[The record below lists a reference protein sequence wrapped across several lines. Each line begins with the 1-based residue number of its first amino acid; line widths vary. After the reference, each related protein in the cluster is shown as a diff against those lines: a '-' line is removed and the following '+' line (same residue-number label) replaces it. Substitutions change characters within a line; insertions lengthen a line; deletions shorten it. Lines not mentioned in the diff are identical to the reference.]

1 MPLGTFDIWDT
12 LVLVSILIISA
23 LIGIYYRYTGGK
35 QKTTQEYLMADQS
48 MTTFPVSFSLM
59 ASFMSAIS
67 LMGVSN
73 ESYQF
78 GTLFGA
84 INISYVLSTPI
95 AAYIFLP
102 VFYRMRTTSVYE
114 YLERRFG
121 HATRLAASMA
131 FTLQMVL
138 YMGIALY
145 APALA
150 LEAVTGIPRGTA
162 ILVLGL
168 VCTFYSTLGGLK
180 AVLITDVFQSFLMFA
195 AIFAVIGVSA
205 IRAGGLGAIWD
216 VAQERG
222 RVQYFDFSMD
232 LTVRHTWW
240 SLIIGGMVTYLSLYG
255 VNQTQVQRLLSV
267 HNLKSAQSA
276 LWWNLPILG
285 MLSFSTIFSGLAIF
299 YYYRDCDPVL
309 NGRIK
314 SRDQLM
320 PLFAVDTMGN
330 LVECKMIHQ
339 TIHDFAS
346 PTSGQYPGLCGLF
359 VSGIFSASL
368 STVSSAVTSLSA
380 VTLEDYLKPLYK
392 AIFKRTLIDSQ
403 STLPTKIIACIYG
416 LLCILLAFGAGS
428 MGGVLQASL
437 TIFGVVGG
445 PLLGIFTLG
454 VCTVRTNQR
463 GVLLGFLL
471 GLTFS
476 FWIGFGGPK
485 PAPTPL
491 PLSTTGCELRNVTE
505 VAQAV
510 QATMSGAEPHF
521 FWLYRLSYLWFCV
534 LGFLITIAIGYCA
547 SLTLT
552 HFNIA
557 DNSQIYF
564 DKCHKQLDYDLFAPI
579 LSRRW
584 RRQQLAKQ
592 AHANP
597 DEALTKLT
605 LATGAI

>member
-1 MPLGTFDIWDT
+1 MTVGTFDAWDAA
-12 LVLVSILIISA
+12 VLISILAISA

-35 QKTTQEYLMADQS
+35 QKTTKEYLMADQS

-78 GTLFGA
+78 GTMFCV
-84 INISYVLSTPI
+84 INIAYWISTPI

-102 VFYRMRTTSVYE
+102 VFYGMQTTSVYE

-121 HATRLAASMA
+121 QATRLCASLA
-131 FTLQMVL
+131 FTVQMVL

-150 LEAVTGIPRGTA
+150 LEAVTGIQKSTA
-162 ILVLGL
+162 ILVIGL

-195 AIFAVIGVSA
+195 AIFAVIAVSG
-205 IRAGGLGAIWD
+205 IKAGGLGAIWQ
-216 VAQERG
+216 VAAERG
-222 RVQYFDFSMD
+222 RLEITEVSLDP
-232 LTVRHTWW
+232 TVRHTWW

-299 YYYRDCDPVL
+299 FYYRDCDPL
-309 NGRIK
+309 LEKRIN

-320 PLFAVDTMGN
+320 PLFAVDTM
-330 LVECKMIHQ
+330 
-339 TIHDFAS
+339 
-346 PTSGQYPGLCGLF
+346 GQYPGLCGLF

-368 STVSSAVTSLSA
+368 SSISSAVTSLSA

-392 AIFKRTLIDSQ
+392 VIFKRTLLDSK
-403 STLPTKIIACIYG
+403 STLPTKVVAFIYG
-416 LLCILLAFGAGS
+416 LICIGLAFGAGS
-428 MGGVLQASL
+428 LGGVLQASL

-445 PLLGIFTLG
+445 PLLAVFTLG
-454 VCTVRTNQR
+454 VCTTRSNQR

-471 GLTFS
+471 SLIFA
-476 FWIGFGGPK
+476 FFIGFGGPK
-485 PAPTPL
+485 PQPQT
-491 PLSTTGCELRNVTE
+491 LSFSTSGCANTTTSLVAEALRLATE
-505 VAQAV
+505 SSSPVV
-510 QATMSGAEPHF
+510 SEPHYL
-521 FWLYRLSYLWFCV
+521 WLYRLSYLWFSV
-534 LGFLITIAIGYCA
+534 LGFLIALVIGYSA
-547 SLTLT
+547 SILLTY
-552 HFNIA
+552 FKWA
-557 DNSQIYF
+557 DNSQIYL
-564 DKCHKQLDYDLFAPI
+564 DKYRKQLDYGLFAPV

-584 RRQQLAKQ
+584 RRQNEQRAQ
-592 AHANP
+592 SIQ
-597 DEALTKLT
+597 DETFTKLT
-605 LATGAI
+605 EQ

>member
-1 MPLGTFDIWDT
+1 MPIGTFDVWDA
-12 LVLVSILIISA
+12 LVLASILTISA

-35 QKTTQEYLMADQS
+35 QKTTQEYLMANQS

-59 ASFMSAIS
+59 ASFMSAIT

-73 ESYQF
+73 EAYQF

-95 AAYIFLP
+95 AAYVFLP

-131 FTLQMVL
+131 FTVQMIL

-150 LEAVTGIPRGTA
+150 LEAVTGIPKGTA

-180 AVLITDVFQSFLMFA
+180 AVLITDVFQSFLMYA
-195 AIFAVIGVSA
+195 AIFAVIAVSA
-205 IRAGGLGAIWD
+205 IKAGGLSPIWE
-216 VAQERG
+216 VARERG
-222 RVQYFDFSMD
+222 RLEFFEFSTD
-232 LTVRHTWW
+232 PTVRHTWW
-240 SLIIGGMVTYLSLYG
+240 TLIIGGMVTYLSLYG

-267 HNLKSAQSA
+267 HNLKSSQSA

-285 MLSFSTIFSGLAIF
+285 LLSFSTIFSGLAIF
-299 YYYRDCDPVL
+299 YYYRDCDPVED
-309 NGRIK
+309 GRIK

-320 PLFAVDTMGN
+320 PLFAVDTMGKIDVTLN
-330 LVECKMIHQ
+330 VDICFSTTL
-339 TIHDFAS
+339 FA
-346 PTSGQYPGLCGLF
+346 GQYPGLCGLF

-368 STVSSAVTSLSA
+368 STISSAVTSLSA
-380 VTLEDYLKPLYK
+380 VTLEDYVKPLYRV
-392 AIFKRTLIDSQ
+392 IFGRPLIESK
-403 STLPTKIIACIYG
+403 STLPTKIIACIFG
-416 LLCILLAFGAGS
+416 LMCIALAFGAGS
-428 MGGVLQASL
+428 LGGVLQASL

-471 GLTFS
+471 GLCFS

-485 PAPTPL
+485 PAPVPL
-491 PLSTTGCELRNVTE
+491 PFSTDGCELRNVTE
-505 VAQAV
+505 TAKAL
-510 QATMSGAEPHF
+510 QATSVEEQQY
-521 FWLYRLSYLWFCV
+521 FWLYRLSYLWYCV
-534 LGFLITIAIGYCA
+534 LGFLLTTLIGYCGSIILA
-547 SLTLT
+547 
-552 HFNIA
+552 HFNCA
-557 DNSQIYF
+557 DNSRIYV
-564 DKCHKQLDYDLFAPI
+564 DKQRKHLDYDLFAPM
-579 LSRRW
+579 LSNRW
-584 RRQQLAKQ
+584 RRQQQKQLDPTDAYLEESLAK
-592 AHANP
+592 
-597 DEALTKLT
+597 LTEPAAPL
-605 LATGAI
+605 

>member
-1 MPLGTFDIWDT
+1 MPVGTFDAWDT
-12 LVLVSILIISA
+12 AVLISILVISA
-23 LIGIYYRYTGGK
+23 LIGIYYRFAGGQ

-73 ESYQF
+73 EAYEF
-78 GTLFGA
+78 GTMFCV
-84 INISYVLSTPI
+84 INIAYILSTPI
-95 AAYIFLP
+95 AANIFLP

-121 HATRLAASMA
+121 QATRLSASLA
-131 FTLQMVL
+131 FTVQMIL

-150 LEAVTGIPRGTA
+150 LEAVTNIPRSWA
-162 ILVLGL
+162 IVVIGL

-195 AIFAVIGVSA
+195 AIFSVIAVSA
-205 IRAGGLGAIWD
+205 IKAGGFAAIWE
-216 VAQERG
+216 VAVERG
-222 RVQYFDFSMD
+222 RIQIDEFSLD
-232 LTVRHTWW
+232 PTVRHTWW

-309 NGRIK
+309 EGRIEK
-314 SRDQLM
+314 RDQVM
-320 PLFAVDTMGN
+320 PLFALDTM
-330 LVECKMIHQ
+330 
-339 TIHDFAS
+339 
-346 PTSGQYPGLCGLF
+346 GQYPGLCGLF

-368 STVSSAVTSLSA
+368 STISSAVTSLSA

-392 AIFKRTLIDSQ
+392 AIFKRTLIDSK
-403 STLPTKIIACIYG
+403 STLPTKIVACIFG
-416 LLCILLAFGAGS
+416 LLCIGLAFVAGS

-445 PLLGIFTLG
+445 PLLAIFTLG
-454 VCTVRTNQR
+454 VCTTRTNQR
-463 GVLLGFLL
+463 GVLLGFLVSL
-471 GLTFS
+471 IVS
-476 FWIGFGGPK
+476 FWMGFGGPK
-485 PAPTPL
+485 PSPVTL
-491 PLSTTGCELRNVTE
+491 EFSTSGCEN
-505 VAQAV
+505 
-510 QATMSGAEPHF
+510 ATALLADAIELSANSSPVVIEPHY
-521 FWLYRLSYLWFCV
+521 FWLYRISYLWLSV
-534 LGFLITIAIGYCA
+534 IGFLIAVAVGYGSSIVLA
-547 SLTLT
+547 
-552 HFNIA
+552 HFGWAENA
-557 DNSQIYF
+557 EIYL
-564 DKCHKQLDYDLFAPI
+564 DKYQKELDYDLFAPM

-584 RRQQLAKQ
+584 RRQAEQRKQ
-592 AHANP
+592 TAQ
-597 DEALTKLT
+597 DETLTKLT
-605 LATGAI
+605 QQ

>member
-1 MPLGTFDIWDT
+1 MALGTFDVWDA
-12 LVLVSILIISA
+12 LVLASILIISA

-35 QKTTQEYLMADQS
+35 QKTTQEYLMANQS

-59 ASFMSAIS
+59 ASFMSAIT

-73 ESYQF
+73 EAYQF
-78 GTLFGA
+78 GTLFGV

-121 HATRLAASMA
+121 HATRLAASIA

-150 LEAVTGIPRGTA
+150 LEAVTGIPKGTA

-205 IRAGGLGAIWD
+205 IKAGGLGPIWE
-216 VAQERG
+216 VARERG
-222 RVQYFDFSMD
+222 RLEFFEFSTD
-232 LTVRHTWW
+232 PTVRHTWW
-240 SLIIGGMVTYLSLYG
+240 TLIIGGMVTYLSLYG

-267 HNLKSAQSA
+267 HNLKSSQSA

-285 MLSFSTIFSGLAIF
+285 LLSFSTIFSGLAIF
-299 YYYRDCDPVL
+299 YYYRDCDPMED
-309 NGRIK
+309 GRIK

-320 PLFAVDTMGN
+320 PLFAVDTM
-330 LVECKMIHQ
+330 
-339 TIHDFAS
+339 
-346 PTSGQYPGLCGLF
+346 GQYPGLCGLF

-368 STVSSAVTSLSA
+368 STISSAVTSLSA
-380 VTLEDYLKPLYK
+380 VTLEDYVKPLYRV
-392 AIFKRTLIDSQ
+392 IFGRTLIESK
-403 STLPTKIIACIYG
+403 STLPTKIIACIFG
-416 LLCILLAFGAGS
+416 LLCIALAFGAGS
-428 MGGVLQASL
+428 LGGVLQASL

-463 GVLLGFLL
+463 GVLLGFFL
-471 GLTFS
+471 GLCFS

-485 PAPTPL
+485 PAPVPL
-491 PLSTTGCELRNVTE
+491 PFSTTGCELKNVTE
-505 VAQAV
+505 VAMAKALH
-510 QATMSGAEPHF
+510 ATSIEEPHY
-521 FWLYRLSYLWFCV
+521 FWLYRLSYLWYCV
-534 LGFLITIAIGYCA
+534 LGFLVTTFIGYCSSIILA
-547 SLTLT
+547 
-552 HFNIA
+552 HFNYA
-557 DNSQIYF
+557 DNSRIYV
-564 DKCHKQLDYDLFAPI
+564 DKQQKHLDYDLFAPM
-579 LSRRW
+579 LSSRW
-584 RRQQLAKQ
+584 RRQQQKQLDPTDEYYEESLAK
-592 AHANP
+592 
-597 DEALTKLT
+597 LTQSAAPL
-605 LATGAI
+605 

>member
-1 MPLGTFDIWDT
+1 MALGTFDQWDT
-12 LVLVSILIISA
+12 LVLGVILTISA

-59 ASFMSAIS
+59 ASFMSAIT
-67 LMGVSN
+67 LMGVSS

-84 INISYVLSTPI
+84 INISYILSTPI

-102 VFYRMRTTSVYE
+102 VFYRMRITSVYE

-121 HATRLAASMA
+121 HATRLAASIA

-150 LEAVTGIPRGTA
+150 LEAVAGIPRVTA

-205 IRAGGLGAIWD
+205 SKAGGLGAIWD
-216 VAQERG
+216 VAKERG
-222 RVQYFDFSMD
+222 RVQFFEFSAD
-232 LTVRHTWW
+232 PTVRHTWW
-240 SLIIGGMVTYLSLYG
+240 SLLIGGMVTYLSLYG

-267 HNLKSAQSA
+267 HNLRSAQSA

-299 YYYRDCDPVL
+299 YYYRDCDPKL
-309 NGRIK
+309 SGRIK
-314 SRDQLM
+314 APDQLM
-320 PLFAVDTMGN
+320 PLFAVDTMG
-330 LVECKMIHQ
+330 
-339 TIHDFAS
+339 
-346 PTSGQYPGLCGLF
+346 QYPGLCGLF
-359 VSGIFSASL
+359 VSGLFSASL
-368 STVSSAVTSLSA
+368 STISSAVTSLSA

-392 AIFKRTLIDSQ
+392 AIFKRTLLDSK
-403 STLPTKIIACIYG
+403 STLPTKIVACIYG
-416 LLCILLAFGAGS
+416 LFCILLAFVAGS
-428 MGGVLQASL
+428 LGGVLQASL

-454 VCTVRTNQR
+454 VCTMRSNQR
-463 GVLLGFLL
+463 GVLLGFTL
-471 GLTFS
+471 GLIFS

-485 PAPTPL
+485 PATTPL
-491 PLSTTGCELRNVTE
+491 PLNTTGCESANVTH
-505 VAQAV
+505 VAQALV
-510 QATMSGAEPHF
+510 QQADY
-521 FWLYRLSYLWFCV
+521 FWLYRLSYLWYCV
-534 LGFLITIAIGYCA
+534 LGFLITLGVGYCA
-547 SLTLT
+547 SLTLA
-552 HFNIA
+552 HFNFA
-557 DNSQIYF
+557 NNSQIYL
-564 DKCHKQLDYDLFAPI
+564 DKYHKQLDYDLFAPV

-584 RRQQLAKQ
+584 RRQQLEKQ
-592 AHANP
+592 MQADQ
-597 DEALTKLT
+597 DESLTKLT
-605 LATGAI
+605 QAAVAI

>member
-1 MPLGTFDIWDT
+1 MPIGTFDEWDV

-78 GTLFGA
+78 GTLFGV

-95 AAYIFLP
+95 AAYMFLP

-205 IRAGGLGAIWD
+205 IQAGGLGAIWD

-222 RVQYFDFSMD
+222 RVQYFDFSID

-309 NGRIK
+309 NGRIM
-314 SRDQLM
+314 SRDQIM
-320 PLFAVDTMGN
+320 PLFALDTMGN
-330 LVECKMIHQ
+330 NEVQRIYL
-339 TIHDFAS
+339 TIINFCFCFRS
-346 PTSGQYPGLCGLF
+346 ISWTVWPLCLGYILGQ
-359 VSGIFSASL
+359 
-368 STVSSAVTSLSA
+368 
-380 VTLEDYLKPLYK
+380 
-392 AIFKRTLIDSQ
+392 LIDSIFGGHFALGCY
-403 STLPTKIIACIYG
+403 TGG
-416 LLCILLAFGAGS
+416 LSQAAVQNHF
-428 MGGVLQASL
+428 QASVNRL
-437 TIFGVVGG
+437 PVNAAHQNYCLHLWIALHTVGLWRWLDG
-445 PLLGIFTLG
+445 RRAAGLVDHLWSCG
-454 VCTVRTNQR
+454 RTTAWHFYPR
-463 GVLLGFLL
+463 RLHRAYE
-471 GLTFS
+471 S
-476 FWIGFGGPK
+476 ARR
-485 PAPTPL
+485 AP
-491 PLSTTGCELRNVTE
+491 G
-505 VAQAV
+505 
-510 QATMSGAEPHF
+510 
-521 FWLYRLSYLWFCV
+521 
-534 LGFLITIAIGYCA
+534 
-547 SLTLT
+547 
-552 HFNIA
+552 
-557 DNSQIYF
+557 
-564 DKCHKQLDYDLFAPI
+564 LFARPC
-579 LSRRW
+579 LLLLYWLRRSET
-584 RRQQLAKQ
+584 AT
-592 AHANP
+592 NTT
-597 DEALTKLT
+597 ALQHHRMRAEKYN
-605 LATGAI
+605 

>member
-1 MPLGTFDIWDT
+1 MPIGTFDEWDV

-78 GTLFGA
+78 GTLFGV

-205 IRAGGLGAIWD
+205 IQAGGLGAIWD

-222 RVQYFDFSMD
+222 RVQYFDFSID

-309 NGRIK
+309 NGRIM
-314 SRDQLM
+314 SRDQIM
-320 PLFAVDTMGN
+320 PLFALDTM
-330 LVECKMIHQ
+330 
-339 TIHDFAS
+339 
-346 PTSGQYPGLCGLF
+346 GQYPGLCGLF

-392 AIFKRTLIDSQ
+392 TIFKRPLIDSQ

-463 GVLLGFLL
+463 GVLLGFLI
-471 GLTFS
+471 GLAFS
-476 FWIGFGGPK
+476 FCIGFGGPK
-485 PAPTPL
+485 PPPTPL
-491 PLSTTGCELRNVTE
+491 PFNTTGCELRNITE

-510 QATMSGAEPHF
+510 QATLPGAEPHY

-534 LGFLITIAIGYCA
+534 LGFLVTIGIGYFA
-547 SLTLT
+547 SLALA
-552 HFNIA
+552 HFHIA
-557 DNSQIYF
+557 DNSQIYS
-564 DKCHKQLDYDLFAPI
+564 DKYQKQLDYDLFAPI

-584 RRQQLAKQ
+584 RRQQLAQQ
-592 AHANP
+592 AQAKP

-605 LATGAI
+605 QATVAIQ

>member
-1 MPLGTFDIWDT
+1 MTLGTFDVWDA
-12 LVLVSILIISA
+12 LVLASILIISA

-35 QKTTQEYLMADQS
+35 QKTTKEYLMADQS

-59 ASFMSAIS
+59 ASFMSAIT

-78 GTLFGA
+78 GALFGV
-84 INISYVLSTPI
+84 INISYLLSTPI

-121 HATRLAASMA
+121 HATRLAASIA
-131 FTLQMVL
+131 FTLQMIL

-150 LEAVTGIPRGTA
+150 LEAVTGIPKGTA

-195 AIFAVIGVSA
+195 AIFAVIFVAA
-205 IRAGGLGAIWD
+205 IKAGGLGPIWD
-216 VAQERG
+216 VAKEQG
-222 RVQYFDFSMD
+222 RLEFLEFSVD
-232 LTVRHTWW
+232 PTVRHTWW
-240 SLIIGGMVTYLSLYG
+240 TLIIGGMVTYLSLYG

-267 HNLKSAQSA
+267 HNLKSSQSA

-285 MLSFSTIFSGLAIF
+285 LLSFSTIFSGLAMF

-309 NGRIK
+309 DGRIK

-320 PLFAVDTMGN
+320 PLFAVDTM
-330 LVECKMIHQ
+330 
-339 TIHDFAS
+339 
-346 PTSGQYPGLCGLF
+346 GQYPGLCGLF

-368 STVSSAVTSLSA
+368 STISSAVTSLSA
-380 VTLEDYLKPLYK
+380 VTLEDYVKPLYRV
-392 AIFKRTLIDSQ
+392 IFKSTLIESK

-428 MGGVLQASL
+428 LGGVLQASL

-471 GLTFS
+471 GLSFS

-485 PAPTPL
+485 PAPIPL
-491 PLSTTGCELRNVTE
+491 PFNTTGCEHTNVTQ
-505 VAQAV
+505 VAEALQNV
-510 QATMSGAEPHF
+510 IVEEPHY
-521 FWLYRLSYLWFCV
+521 FWLYRLSYLWYCV
-534 LGFLITIAIGYCA
+534 LGFLVTIFVGYCG
-547 SLTLT
+547 SITLAR
-552 HFNIA
+552 FNYA
-557 DNSQIYF
+557 DNSQIYL
-564 DKCHKQLDYDLFAPI
+564 DKHQNHLDYDLFAPI

-584 RRQQLAKQ
+584 RRQQQNHLDQTFHDESLAK
-592 AHANP
+592 
-597 DEALTKLT
+597 LTQSVAPLQ
-605 LATGAI
+605 